1 MNIIQ
6 NQDKGN
12 NIIHNIQE
20 KENNHHTRKI
30 HQK

>member
-12 NIIHNIQE
+12 NIIHNSQD
-20 KENNHHTRKI
+20 KENNLHTRKI